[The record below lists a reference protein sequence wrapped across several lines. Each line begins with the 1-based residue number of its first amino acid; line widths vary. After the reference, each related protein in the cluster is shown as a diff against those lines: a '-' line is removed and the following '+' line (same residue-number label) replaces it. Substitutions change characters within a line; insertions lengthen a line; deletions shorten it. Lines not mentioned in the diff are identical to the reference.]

1 MHELPIMRVSRTQ
14 VPTRFRDRREAGV
27 VLAGDLRM
35 YRGRTDLVVLA
46 LPRGGVPV
54 AYEVARS
61 LNAPLDVLIVRKL
74 GAPGHPEFAIGAIAS
89 GGVRVLD
96 DDSIAAN
103 AVSERALAAVV
114 QRETAE
120 MVRRERVYRDNRP
133 PVAIK
138 GQVVIVVDD
147 GLATGAT
154 MHAAVLALRQ
164 QRPAGIVVAVPV
176 GSRQACEM
184 LGDVADQVICAL
196 TPEPF
201 AAVGLWYE
209 DFSETT
215 DDEVRQLL
223 AQPTRSSAEAR
234 SA

>member
-1 MHELPIMRVSRTQ
+1 MRALPRQ
-14 VPTRFRDRREAGV
+14 VPARFADRHDGGV
-27 VLAGDLRM
+27 VLADQLRM

-54 AYEVARS
+54 AYEVAHS

-74 GAPGHPEFAIGAIAS
+74 GAPSHPEFAIGAIAS
-89 GGVRVLD
+89 GGISVLD
-96 DDSIAAN
+96 WEAIAAN
-103 AVSERALAAVV
+103 AISERAVAAVV

-120 MVRRERVYRDNRP
+120 VFRRERVYRGNHP

-164 QRPAGIVVAVPV
+164 QRPAGIVVAAPV
-176 GSRQACEM
+176 GSRQACE
-184 LGDVADQVICAL
+184 LLAEVADQVICAR

-201 AAVGLWYE
+201 SAVGLWYV

-215 DDEVRQLL
+215 DEEVRQIL
-223 AQPTRSSAEAR
+223 AQPTHSVVEERGA
-234 SA
+234 